1 MRSAGRFVIDM
12 LGLRGVSTSIL
23 EIFRRVDQ
31 IDQRIAK
38 LEQLAPQAIT
48 LRMLGE
54 GRLRARAL
62 TLGRMLSPQ
71 TAVGTSKVRLGCPN
85 DGGYVMLNDFEGV
98 SAALSFGIEGNV
110 TWDEDAARR
119 GLHVHQ
125 FDHTVDAPVEHPMF
139 TFHRVKIVPE
149 GVADGATVASIVSSL
164 GITTPG
170 ALILKIDIED
180 SEWAVFDT
188 TSPEVLK
195 LFSQIVC
202 EFHGFG
208 LIADDERFSRAK
220 RVIEKLT
227 QHFAPIHVHSNNYS
241 DMSMLAGVPF
251 PNVLEVSFA
260 NRDRYRFAPS
270 DELFPTPLDFPN
282 DPTRPDYYLGRFQF

>member
-1 MRSAGRFVIDM
+1 M
-12 LGLRGVSTSIL
+12 LGLSGVSTAIL
-23 EIFRRVDQ
+23 EMFRRVDL
-31 IDQRIAK
+31 IDRRLAI
-38 LEQLAPQAIT
+38 LEQLAPQAAAV
-48 LRMLGE
+48 RMLGE
-54 GRLRARAL
+54 RQLCERAL
-62 TLGRMLSPQ
+62 TLGRMLRPQ
-71 TAVGTSKVRLGCPN
+71 TAIGIAKVRLGCPH
-85 DGGYVMLNDFEGV
+85 DGGYIMLNDFDGV
-98 SAALSFGIEGNV
+98 STALSFGIEGNV

-125 FDHTVDAPVEHPMF
+125 FDHTVDAPVEHPKF

-149 GVADGATVASIVSSL
+149 GETDGATIASIVSSL

-170 ALILKIDIED
+170 ALVLKIDIED

-188 TSPEVLK
+188 TPPEVLK

-208 LIADDERFSRAK
+208 LILDDERYSRAQ
-220 RVIEKLT
+220 RVIDKLT

-241 DMSMLAGVPF
+241 DLSMLGGVPF

-282 DPTRPDYYLGRFQF
+282 NPARPDYYLGRFQF